1 MLAVFCFIISFSIII
16 DKISNIARQ
25 SIGRSSRI
33 AAYIFLRIICA
44 QTMFN
49 YQITANSLEN
59 KIILVTGAGDG
70 IGRQAALT
78 YAELGATVIL
88 LGKTTA
94 KLESVYDEIIA
105 QGSAEPAIIPLDLK
119 GATKQNYI
127 DMTSTIVSQFGKLD
141 GALLNASI
149 LGELTPYAQI
159 HEQIWQDVMKVNVTA
174 QHLIA
179 QAIIPALL
187 MSDSAS
193 LVFTTSGV
201 GNKGRAYWGAYSVSK
216 FATEGLMQVIADE
229 YENSSLRV
237 NAINPGATQTN
248 MRNSA
253 YPAENKDT
261 LATAKDIMPAYVY
274 LMTGESTQV
283 NAQRINAQSTK

>member
-1 MLAVFCFIISFSIII
+1 
-16 DKISNIARQ
+16 
-25 SIGRSSRI
+25 
-33 AAYIFLRIICA
+33 
-44 QTMFN
+44 MFN
-49 YQITANSLEN
+49 YQIKTNDLAD

-88 LGKTTA
+88 LGKTTS
-94 KLESVYDEIIA
+94 KLEAVYDEIIA
-105 QGSAEPAIIPLDLK
+105 QGSAEPAIVPLDLK

-141 GALLNASI
+141 GALLNASM
-149 LGELTPYAQI
+149 LGELTPYTQI

-174 QHLIA
+174 QHLMA
-179 QAIIPALL
+179 QALIPALL
-187 MSDSAS
+187 LSENSS
-193 LVFTTSGV
+193 LIFTTSGV

-229 YENSSLRV
+229 YENSSLRI
-237 NAINPGATQTN
+237 NAINPGATKTN

-253 YPAENKDT
+253 FPAENKDMIS
-261 LATAKDIMPAYVY
+261 TAKDIMPAYVY
-274 LMTGESTQV
+274 LMCNDSKEV
-283 NAQRINAQSTK
+283 NGQRINAQEA

>member
-1 MLAVFCFIISFSIII
+1 
-16 DKISNIARQ
+16 
-25 SIGRSSRI
+25 
-33 AAYIFLRIICA
+33 
-44 QTMFN
+44 MFN
-49 YQITANSLEN
+49 YSITANSLAN

-94 KLESVYDEIIA
+94 KLEAVYDEIIA
-105 QGSAEPAIIPLDLK
+105 QGAAEPAIIPLDLK

-141 GALLNASI
+141 GALFNASM
-149 LGELTPYAQI
+149 LGELTPYTQI

-174 QHLIA
+174 YHLMA
-179 QAIIPALL
+179 QALIPALL
-187 MSDSAS
+187 LSEKAS

-216 FATEGLMQVIADE
+216 FATEGMMQVIADE
-229 YENSSLRV
+229 YENTSLRV
-237 NAINPGATQTN
+237 NAINPGATKTN

-253 YPAENKDT
+253 YPAENKEE
-261 LATAKDIMPAYVY
+261 LAKPKDIMPAYVY
-274 LMTGESTQV
+274 LMTNDSIDV
-283 NAQRINAQSTK
+283 NGQRINAQTVV

>member
-1 MLAVFCFIISFSIII
+1 
-16 DKISNIARQ
+16 
-25 SIGRSSRI
+25 
-33 AAYIFLRIICA
+33 
-44 QTMFN
+44 MFN
-49 YQITANSLEN
+49 YPVIENSLAN
-59 KIILVTGAGDG
+59 KVILVTGAGDG

-127 DMTSTIVSQFGKLD
+127 DMASTIVSQFGKLD
-141 GALLNASI
+141 GALFNAAM
-149 LGELTPYAQI
+149 LGELTPYTNIA
-159 HEQIWQDVMKVNVTA
+159 EQIWQDVMKVNVTA
-174 QHLIA
+174 QHLMA
-179 QAIIPALL
+179 QALVPALL
-187 MSDSAS
+187 LSDNAS
-193 LVFTTSGV
+193 LIFTTSGV
-201 GNKGRAYWGAYSVSK
+201 GNKGKAYWGPYSVSK

-229 YENSSLRV
+229 YEGTSLRV

-253 YPAENKDT
+253 YPAENKDE
-261 LATAKDIMPAYVY
+261 LAKAVDIMPTYVY
-274 LMTGESTQV
+274 LMTNDSLAV
-283 NAQRINAQSTK
+283 NGQRINAQAVK